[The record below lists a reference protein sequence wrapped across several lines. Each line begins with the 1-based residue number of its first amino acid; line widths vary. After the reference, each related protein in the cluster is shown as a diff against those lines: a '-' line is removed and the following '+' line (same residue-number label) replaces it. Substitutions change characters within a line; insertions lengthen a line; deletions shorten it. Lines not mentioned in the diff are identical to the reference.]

1 MAHELWIVKGST
13 MTNIAPLIG
22 TIGRRSNEDELGE
35 EISFDIAFND
45 ANFFPD
51 NPCDIGDMVML
62 KNDGVEITRAIIVDE
77 QKNGRNPISYSA
89 FDFAFYLNK
98 SNAVYQFTNMAA
110 DQCIKKILG
119 EFGIPIG
126 TIVSIP
132 VPISK
137 IFNDVTVSDIIK
149 EIIEIAEQ
157 KLGIKYLMEMR
168 QGKLFIEK
176 QKDLIVKASFTL
188 GEKNYNATDA
198 IMNPSRKRSISDMV
212 NSIQV
217 VGNND
222 KLVLIQDDDAMI
234 KKFGKIQKVISLDQ
248 KEKKSAKE
256 IAMNELK
263 QFSKVV
269 EEISIELIGDD
280 RVRAGRLFEVVE
292 PITGIKG
299 TYLIKDASHRIE
311 NSIHKMS
318 LGLEVHNG

>member
-1 MAHELWIVKGST
+1 MAHELWLVKGST
-13 MTNIAPLIG
+13 MTNITPLVG
-22 TIGRRSNEDELGE
+22 TIGWRSNIDELGDE
-35 EISFDIAFND
+35 LSFDIAFND
-45 ANFFPD
+45 ADFFPS
-51 NPCDIGDMVML
+51 NPCEIGDMVVL
-62 KNDGVEITRAIIVDE
+62 KNGAEITRAIIVDE
-77 QKNGRNPISYSA
+77 QKNGRGAVGYTA

-98 SNAVYQFTNMAA
+98 SNAVYQFNKMAA

-119 EFGIPIG
+119 DFGVSIG

-137 IFNDVTVSDIIK
+137 LYPDDKVSEIIKDIIT
-149 EIIEIAEQ
+149 IAEQ

-176 QKDLIVKASFTL
+176 QKDLTVKAEFML
-188 GEKNYNATDA
+188 GGKKYNSTDA

-222 KLVLIQDDDAMI
+222 KIVLNKDDDAMI
-234 KKFGKIQKVISLDQ
+234 KKYGKIQKVITLDQ

-256 IAMNELK
+256 VAENELK
-263 QFSKVV
+263 LLSKIT
-269 EEISIELIGDD
+269 EEISVDLIGDD
-280 RVRAGRLFEVVE
+280 RVRAGRLFEIKE

-299 TYLIKDASHRIE
+299 TYLISSADHTIE
-311 NSIHKMS
+311 NGIHKMS
-318 LGLEVHNG
+318 LDLEVRNG